1 MSLMSRPIAR
11 RRGWKT
17 RASFTRRVVSDNS
30 CLSFISPFLHLLLD
44 KTGSRRFHGRRGVE
58 GVAAVTSKRSASPED
73 DAAAASKKPKRSASD
88 EEAGAQTSEQTK
100 LVDGAAASSSASGR
114 DKFFLD
120 SLPCASRYIR
130 SLMHRDTLTFVKV
143 TPHTNFVLTASLDGF
158 VKFWKKQETGVEFV
172 KQYRAHLAPVTG
184 LCAILRMERMY
195 ADASGRPHQH
205 DQGQLHA
212 ENLLLGASKR
222 EADSILAVSEEG
234 SPTIRLY
241 DGRGDGSPRATI
253 ESLHRAPCHLL
264 AVGVRDQV
272 QLRDIGQLIV
282 SNTV

>member
-1 MSLMSRPIAR
+1 MPTLAFFFEIGVA
-11 RRGWKT
+11 
-17 RASFTRRVVSDNS
+17 
-30 CLSFISPFLHLLLD
+30 
-44 KTGSRRFHGRRGVE
+44 GRRAPLSLDASLVTILVCHLFRLSSIFFSTRLDHEDSMADEGVE

-184 LCAILRMERMY
+184 LCVS
-195 ADASGRPHQH
+195 ADGALAASI
-205 DQGQLHA
+205 
-212 ENLLLGASKR
+212 S
-222 EADSILAVSEEG
+222 S
-234 SPTIRLY
+234 
-241 DGRGDGSPRATI
+241 DGSCKVFDVVNFGECRPF
-253 ESLHRAPCHLL
+253 
-264 AVGVRDQV
+264 
-272 QLRDIGQLIV
+272 
-282 SNTV
+282 